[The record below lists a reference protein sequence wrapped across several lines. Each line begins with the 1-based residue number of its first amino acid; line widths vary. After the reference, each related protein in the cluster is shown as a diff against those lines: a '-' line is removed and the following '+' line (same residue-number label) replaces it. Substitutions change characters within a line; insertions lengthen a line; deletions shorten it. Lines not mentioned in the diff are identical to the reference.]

1 MSLAYTT
8 LSGAIT
14 STQSSFGVTSATNI
28 SNAVFQGTSVIG
40 SSTVTY
46 LLVEQEAMQVITI
59 AGTVVS
65 VKRGML
71 GTRAMAHAT
80 LSPCL
85 SGLSTDFLGF
95 VPAIKAFTVVQPE
108 VVGLSISA
116 SVASAA
122 SIIASG
128 PLFRT
133 TGTVA
138 MTNMLP
144 PSSVNLSVAGPNS
157 EENYINGTKVT
168 IIFAGSA
175 SGLTW
180 TAAGGGT
187 GPAFSVAG
195 TSTTALSSV
204 DFVLDGSTGTFLW
217 YPSRLA

>member
-14 STQSSFGVTSATNI
+14 SSQSQFGVTSATNI
-28 SNAVFQGTSVIG
+28 SNAVFQGTSTIG

-46 LLVEQEAMQVITI
+46 LLVEQEVMQVITI

-71 GTRAMAHAT
+71 GTRAMAHAS

-108 VVGLSISA
+108 VVGLS
-116 SVASAA
+116 ASAA
-122 SIIASG
+122 VVAATSIVASG
-128 PLFRT
+128 PLFHVTGAT
-133 TGTVA
+133 TI
-138 MTNMLP
+138 TNMQP
-144 PSSVNLSVAGPNS
+144 PTSLLLSQTGPNS

-168 IIFAGSA
+168 IIFDSTPAI
-175 SGLTW
+175 T
-180 TAAGGGT
+180 TGGAGT
-187 GPAFSVAG
+187 GPAFAGAVAALTAG
-195 TSTTALSSV
+195 TYV
-204 DFVLDGSTGTFLW
+204 DFILDGSLTSFLW
-217 YPSRLA
+217 YPSRKG